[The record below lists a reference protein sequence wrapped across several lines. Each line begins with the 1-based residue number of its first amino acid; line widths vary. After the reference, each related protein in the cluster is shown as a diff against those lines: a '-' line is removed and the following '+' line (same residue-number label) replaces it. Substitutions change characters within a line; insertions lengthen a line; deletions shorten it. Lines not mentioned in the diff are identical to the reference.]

1 MSTKIKKATK
11 KNISEAGYLFDL
23 YRQFYKYKSNIKAS
37 TNYIKDRIFS
47 FEAMFIKALRI
58 IGELIS
64 YHNEQSK
71 EKHWEN
77 ITQLL
82 KQLNISAKN
91 PKFKAL
97 KEFYMNKNK
106 LN

>member
-1 MSTKIKKATK
+1 KVTEKYDVIGCAILMNECKI
-11 KNISEAGYLFDL
+11 YFDG
-23 YRQFYKYKSNIKAS
+23 SIKG
-37 TNYIKDRIFS
+37 KDRIFS

-64 YHNEQSK
+64 YHNKQSK